1 MEEEHDI
8 FSICFSVSMAGA
20 LGRILSPVTGVIA
33 HEYNVTISKAAPPAG
48 YPLMTAGLGAFIAQ
62 A

>member
-1 MEEEHDI
+1 
-8 FSICFSVSMAGA
+8 MAGA
-20 LGRILSPVTGVIA
+20 LGRILSPVTGVIV